1 MYNNSKGRLFNP
13 QLREMDKIIW
23 KIALPCAL
31 ENLLTFAAGLIVA
44 AMIGRLTADE
54 IAAQA
59 MGMRITG
66 FLQSLFKGIG
76 IGATVIIG
84 IFFGMEKLGKCR
96 RVAEQMMLV
105 VLPISLLFT
114 ALVIW
119 APRPF
124 LRLFGDD
131 AQLIEL
137 AVPYIRVA
145 IWLVPS
151 VAVSRIITA
160 AFNAQGDTRTPMII
174 AVTMNFVSAGLGYLM
189 IFVLG
194 WGLTGAAWSLALSY
208 LAGMIMGLAALYWKK
223 GLYSGIARDAGLL
236 HWDTKSIRDSFAT
249 GLPASCENMMWSVV
263 AIIMS
268 RALLSYGTSVF
279 SGYQLASQVEEFLS
293 APCFGFQ
300 TATTALIAQ
309 SLGRRDMQE
318 AKTVHKRLSFWGI
331 VVSLPIAALLLFGAD
346 FSMSLL
352 TDKSDIQSS
361 GAMYLMIAAVASV
374 PQTLNMIDF
383 GAIRVT
389 SSKSFPLIGTILGM
403 WGIRVPVAVLAAMVW
418 KLNVS
423 VVFAGIAFDQV
434 FRWGLALIY
443 RKKKNIFEELPA
455 EESRDVKQG
464 AI

>member
-1 MYNNSKGRLFNP
+1 MFNSSNGRLFDP
-13 QLREMDKIIW
+13 EMREMDRVIW

-84 IFFGMEKLGKCR
+84 VFYGMEKLGKCR

-105 VLPISLLFT
+105 VLPISLLLT
-114 ALVIW
+114 AIVICE
-119 APRPF
+119 PRPF
-124 LRLFGDD
+124 LRLFADD
-131 AQLIEL
+131 EQLVEL
-137 AVPYIRVA
+137 AVPYIRIA

-151 VAVSRIITA
+151 VAVSRIVTA

-174 AVTMNFVSAGLGYLM
+174 AVTMNFISAGLGYLM

-194 WGLTGAAWSLALSY
+194 WGLLGAAWSLTLAY
-208 LAGMIMGLAALYWKK
+208 LAGMVMGLFALYWKK
-223 GLYSGIARDAGLL
+223 GLYFGVPRDMGILQ
-236 HWDTKSIRDSFAT
+236 WDIASIKDTFTT

-268 RALLSYGTSVF
+268 RALLSYGTSVY
-279 SGYQLASQVEEFLS
+279 SGYQLASQVEEFMG

-309 SLGRRDMQE
+309 SLGRRDMKE
-318 AKTVHKRLSFWGI
+318 AKSVHKRISFWGI
-331 VVSLPIAALLLFGAD
+331 LVSLPIAVILFFGAD
-346 FSMSLL
+346 FFMMLL

-361 GAMYLMIAAVASV
+361 GAMYLMIAAIAWI

-403 WGIRVPVAVLAAMVW
+403 WGVRVPVAVLAALVW
-418 KLNVS
+418 KLDVA
-423 VVFAGIAFDQV
+423 VVFAGIAFDQI
-434 FRWGLALIY
+434 FRWGLALVY
-443 RKKKNIFEELPA
+443 RKKKNIFAELPV
-455 EESRDVKQG
+455 EE
-464 AI
+464 